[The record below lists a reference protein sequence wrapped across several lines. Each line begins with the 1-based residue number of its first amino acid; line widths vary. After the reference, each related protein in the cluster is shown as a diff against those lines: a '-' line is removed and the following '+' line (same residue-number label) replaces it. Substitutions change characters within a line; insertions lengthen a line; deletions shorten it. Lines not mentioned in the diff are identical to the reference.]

1 MDESALTGE
10 SVPVEKKIDHEV
22 FMGTAIARGSG
33 IFEVVKTGMHTKF

>member
-10 SVPVEKKIDHEV
+10 SVPVEKKEDQDI

-33 IFEVVKTGMHTKF
+33 AFEVKMTGMQTKF